1 MGIEMKREV
10 SNALAQRPF
19 ARHRLLMLGL
29 PLMLAPFAIGS
40 AEACT
45 VGGAAS
51 ASASNSTVD
60 CTGPT
65 NNSAP
70 SGIDGYGSGSDD
82 NNKYDV
88 NGGATVTGTRDGIRS
103 GDNGTFDIF
112 GNVTGGTGAGID
124 GGVRLP

>member
-10 SNALAQRPF
+10 LNALAQSILPQPF

-51 ASASNSTVD
+51 ASTSNSTVD

-65 NNSAP
+65 TNSAP
-70 SGIDGYGSGSDD
+70 SGIDGYGGSG
-82 NNKYDV
+82 DV
-88 NGGATVTGTRDGIRS
+88 N
-103 GDNGTFDIF
+103 N
-112 GNVTGGTGAGID
+112 N
-124 GGVRLP
+124 